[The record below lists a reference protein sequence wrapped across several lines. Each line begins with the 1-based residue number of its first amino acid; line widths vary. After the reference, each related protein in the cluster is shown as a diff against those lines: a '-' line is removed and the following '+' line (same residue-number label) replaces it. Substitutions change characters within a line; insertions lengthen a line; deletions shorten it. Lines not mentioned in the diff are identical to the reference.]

1 MVTKYMN
8 TQPRL
13 KIVHSLQRMLP
24 FKDTA
29 LKMKQEI
36 LYLSKFDNDANSVYH
51 HTDSKKKISRN
62 EACHFCREEK
72 ARAQHGAMRHI
83 KCNMK

>member
-1 MVTKYMN
+1 MK

-24 FKDTA
+24 FEDMA

-51 HTDSKKKISRN
+51 HTDSKKNLSRN
-62 EACHFCREEK
+62 EVCHYCRERK

-83 KCNMK
+83 RFNIK